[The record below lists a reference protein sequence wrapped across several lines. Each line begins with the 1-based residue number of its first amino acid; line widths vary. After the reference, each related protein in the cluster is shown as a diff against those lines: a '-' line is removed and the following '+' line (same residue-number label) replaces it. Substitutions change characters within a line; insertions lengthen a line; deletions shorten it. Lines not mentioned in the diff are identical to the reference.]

1 MSSNSQ
7 HGHKYTAFASSAF
20 DVWLE
25 DKLAALTRDISD
37 ALRENL
43 VSVVLGGG
51 YGRGEGGVVVVHG
64 QERPY
69 NDLDLI
75 LVVHDPASVPR
86 DRLEAI
92 QATWSEKLFGIHVD
106 MSRPLTIEQIKA
118 WPHYMMWQ
126 DVLLGHIVLFGPPD
140 VIRANAPDILLKPL
154 PLTEALRLMLNRGA
168 GLLYALRI
176 AAGVAPQED
185 EDFIRRNYFKCAQAL
200 GDAALMIHQK
210 YQTPYAGRET
220 IFAGLCAEHAELRDL
235 DIRAAYEES
244 LVFRS
249 LPDRVTQ
256 GPPSVQRLHE
266 MARSWSRMLL
276 YLETNRTGKRWDTT
290 NVYADWTGVREADVN
305 AWKDVPKNLAR
316 NLVIG
321 SLSYKHP
328 RERLYRDFARLLGSA
343 PFPAGWE
350 GTAERILRVWRRYN

>member
-1 MSSNSQ
+1 MTYTQ
-7 HGHKYTAFASSAF
+7 HGSPAFEE
-20 DVWLE
+20 WLE
-25 DKLAALTRDISD
+25 EQLAALTRDIAE
-37 ALRENL
+37 ALRDNL
-43 VSVVLGGG
+43 VAVVLGGG
-51 YGRGEGGVVVVHG
+51 YGRGEGGVVVVDG

-69 NDLDLI
+69 NDLDLV
-75 LVVHDPASVPR
+75 LVVRNPAAVPR
-86 DRLEAI
+86 GPLDAI
-92 QATWSEKLFGIHVD
+92 QAAWPEKLFGIHVD
-106 MSRPLTIEQIKA
+106 MSRPQTIEQIKA

-126 DVLLGHIVLFGPPD
+126 DVLLGHIVLFGPQD
-140 VIRANAPDILLKPL
+140 VIRANAPGTLLKPL

-168 GLLYALRI
+168 GLLFALRI

-220 IFAGLCAEHAELRDL
+220 IFAGLCEAHAELRDL

-256 GPPSVQRLHE
+256 GPPSLERLHE

-276 YLETNRTGKRWDTT
+276 YLETHRTGKRWDTT
-290 NVYADWTGVREADVN
+290 NAYADWTGVREADVN
-305 AWKDVPKNLAR
+305 AWKDMPKNFAR

-328 RERLYRDFARLLGSA
+328 RERLYRDFARLLGA
-343 PFPAGWE
+343 DPFPAGWE
-350 GTAERILRVWRRYN
+350 GISERMLRVWRRFN

>member
-1 MSSNSQ
+1 MTYTQ
-7 HGHKYTAFASSAF
+7 HGSPAFKT
-20 DVWLE
+20 WLDE
-25 DKLAALTRDISD
+25 QLAALTRDI
-37 ALRENL
+37 AEVLRDNL
-43 VSVVLGGG
+43 VAVVLGGG
-51 YGRGEGGVVVVHG
+51 YGRGEGGVVVVDG

-69 NDLDLI
+69 NDLDLV
-75 LVVHDPASVPR
+75 LVVRNPAVVPR
-86 DRLEAI
+86 GPLETI
-92 QATWSEKLFGIHVD
+92 QAAWREKLFGIHVD
-106 MSRPLTIEQIKA
+106 MSRPQTIEQVKA

-168 GLLYALRI
+168 GLLFALRI
-176 AAGVAPQED
+176 AAGVAPRED
-185 EDFIRRNYFKCAQAL
+185 DDFVRRNFFKCAQAL
-200 GDAALMIHQK
+200 GDTALMIHQK

-220 IFAGLCAEHAELRDL
+220 VFAGLCEAHEELRNL

-256 GPPSVQRLHE
+256 GPPSVQQLHE

-290 NVYADWTGVREADVN
+290 NAYADWTGVREADVN
-305 AWKDVPKNLAR
+305 AWKDMPKNLAR

-328 RERLYRDFARLLGSA
+328 RERLYRDFARLLGA
-343 PFPAGWE
+343 EPFPTGWE
-350 GTAERILRVWRRYN
+350 SISERMLRVWRRFN